1 MPKKK
6 EKRGGFWM
14 GCCFQNFIDY
24 LNLRALSMCIK
35 ICSREVKWEACI
47 INITLKHRVLSTLM
61 LWHKLSSWR
70 PGIDRNS
77 VGFWWSRSPVFCY
90 FLSPAEAGEGA
101 LSKMA
106 APLFLLQGPL
116 GLALWDI
123 DWASSFQET
132 LRSSLSSQ
140 VLCLHGTMLSC
151 PFNSIFS
158 WCLGHSANLAGS

>member
-116 GLALWDI
+116 GLALWAI

-132 LRSSLSSQ
+132 EWDPVCPPKFCVSMEPCYPVLSIPFSPDAQ
-140 VLCLHGTMLSC
+140 VILPT
-151 PFNSIFS
+151 
-158 WCLGHSANLAGS
+158 